1 MFVLETPDG
10 LLTVKKLAR
19 NPPMRQHR
27 IRRKSSAPGAT
38 KAGIILKR
46 DDAPTSN
53 YYGPSSTQ
61 HETLVKRV
69 HKMSAGK
76 IGS

>member
-1 MFVLETPDG
+1 
-10 LLTVKKLAR
+10 
-19 NPPMRQHR
+19 MRQHR

-53 YYGPSSTQ
+53 YGPSSTQ